1 MPGPFQA
8 NHSLLPLLQTQVALL
23 DDLISLGNQQLQAIE
38 LGRMS
43 ELLSLLA
50 EKQPLLT
57 QLSDTANQLRYC
69 GDPSAANSTMLP
81 EDREVCRKQKAVA
94 SERFDEL
101 LTLEKQCESALC
113 SSRDQI
119 ARRLEASAHSM
130 NAATAYQGNQ
140 LQVSQGGRLD
150 LSSS

>member
-1 MPGPFQA
+1 MPSPTQA
-8 NHSLLPLLQTQVALL
+8 NHSLLPILQHQIGLL
-23 DDLISLGNQQLQAIE
+23 DQLISLGHQQLQAIE

-43 ELLSLLA
+43 ELLSLLS

-57 QLSDTANQLRYC
+57 HLSDTAHQLRLC
-69 GDPSAANSTMLP
+69 GDHAAENSTMP
-81 EDREVCRKQKAVA
+81 PGDRVACREHKALA
-94 SERFDEL
+94 AERFDEL
-101 LTLEKQCESALC
+101 FALEKQCETALC

-130 NAATAYQGNQ
+130 NAATAYQGDQ
-140 LQVSQGGRLD
+140 LRGTQGGRLD